1 MVEFT
6 SSFTLD
12 FGKEDNKRI
21 FDSLKDKKE
30 YNAVFKTKLTFTIS
44 QPSLAKLRAI
54 SNSLLRDLTIITRID
69 SLIEEE

>member
-6 SSFTLD
+6 STFILD
-12 FGKEDNKRI
+12 FGKDNKRI
-21 FDSLKDKKE
+21 FEALKDKKE
-30 YNAVFKTKLTFTIS
+30 YNAVLKNKLFFTLN

-69 SLIEEE
+69 SIINEE